1 MVSTSKKYK
10 SNKENRDFYM
20 FGLHAVKAAIENPN
34 RKKHEL
40 WISQNA
46 RTKIFSSLKL
56 PSIPIFNLEKSKTLP
71 ISEEK
76 VHQGAILKVS
86 PLQQPSDINELSK
99 TNQPNLVVILDKVSD
114 PQNVGAIIRS
124 SLFFN
129 CNAIIN
135 SLNGGSSE
143 NGSLLKAASGAFEQA
158 VYIQVKNIVQT
169 IIKLKKI
176 GYFVI
181 GLDENSAD
189 KVSSF
194 KKGDS
199 DIAIVFGAEGRGIRR
214 LTKEHCDQLVSIDG
228 NHDFSSLNVST
239 AVGITLFN
247 MQSNSSKRT

>member
-1 MVSTSKKYK
+1 MAPINKKYK

-114 PQNVGAIIRS
+114 PQNVGAIVRS

-135 SLNGGSSE
+135 SLNG
-143 NGSLLKAASGAFEQA
+143 
-158 VYIQVKNIVQT
+158 
-169 IIKLKKI
+169 
-176 GYFVI
+176 
-181 GLDENSAD
+181 
-189 KVSSF
+189 VSS
-194 KKGDS
+194 
-199 DIAIVFGAEGRGIRR
+199 
-214 LTKEHCDQLVSIDG
+214 
-228 NHDFSSLNVST
+228 
-239 AVGITLFN
+239 
-247 MQSNSSKRT
+247 